1 MRRSVVSVMLGLI
14 LFVGCA
20 KIQEVRLPPRDV
32 KVGLKSVT
40 VKLGAEKIL
49 SDKILIDR
57 KLAKVKSK
65 SGWLRLLSAGEGR
78 EMTPVELPD
87 AALMALIPK
96 AELIVTFEATNPNE
110 FKVLIGSVAFG
121 LSEETIVFFP
131 PKAGTA
137 QLWVDIPA
145 GETIEFDIP
154 MTILKIPSLAT
165 IAWPA
170 IESGKAQWKAR
181 GTIVVVSEEIP
192 SGGMRQRFET
202 GKVGTSMLESEEK

>member
-1 MRRSVVSVMLGLI
+1 MSVMLGLV
-14 LFVGCA
+14 LFVGCV

-32 KVGLKSVT
+32 KVALKSVA

-65 SGWLRLLSAGEGR
+65 SGWLRLIGAGEGR
-78 EMTPVELPD
+78 DMELVELP
-87 AALMALIPK
+87 ATALMALIPK
-96 AELIVTFEATNPNE
+96 AELIVTFEAANPNK
-110 FKVLIGSVAFG
+110 FKVLIGSMAFG

-131 PKAGTA
+131 LKADTA
-137 QLWVDIPA
+137 QVWVDVPA
-145 GETIEFDIP
+145 GETVEFDIP
-154 MTILKIPSLAT
+154 MTILKIPSLAA

-170 IESGKAQWKAR
+170 IESGKALWKAR

-202 GKVGTSMLESEEK
+202 GKVGTSMLESEDK